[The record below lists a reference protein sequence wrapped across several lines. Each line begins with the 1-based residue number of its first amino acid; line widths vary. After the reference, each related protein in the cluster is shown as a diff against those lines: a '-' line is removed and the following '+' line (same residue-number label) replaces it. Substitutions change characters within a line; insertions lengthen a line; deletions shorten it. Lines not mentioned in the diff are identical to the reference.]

1 MKKSILIFLL
11 ILATIAVAFSQES
24 YTQNIRGTVVDA
36 TTGYPLIGANI
47 ILLNTQPPVGATTD
61 LDGNFQITGIGLGRQ
76 AIEISYIGYKP
87 QVLNN
92 LLVGSAKELV
102 LNVQLE
108 ENAVSMEEVVVK
120 AGKRKDRAQND
131 MAMISAR
138 TFSVEETERFAGSL
152 GDPARMVAN
161 YAGVMTQNDA
171 RNDIIIRGNSPS
183 GVLWRMEGIEI
194 PNPNHFGALGTTGGP
209 VSMVNNN
216 LLTNSDF
223 ITGAFPA
230 EYGNALAGAFDLN
243 LRSGNNTT
251 TEFVGQVGFN
261 GFELGAE
268 GPIFGKDNKV
278 RPSYL
283 ANFRYSTMEVMDML
297 GLSSGTGAAI
307 PEYKDFTLMVDVPGT
322 KYGRFKLF
330 GLWGESFIGL
340 GRDLSDS
347 TGNAYNTRGSATD
360 FGSRLSVLGLSH
372 TYFFTK
378 NIRVKSSLSAQSIAS
393 NAIVDS
399 IDYESN
405 SFKRYYAGEDRE
417 DKFTIATQ
425 VKHKLNS
432 KNNYSIGATADFF
445 AINYH
450 DSVFDYDY
458 NQFIQPSNINNNMEM
473 LRVYA
478 QWQHNFTNNLTGY
491 LGVHSQYFLLNNELA
506 IEPRA
511 AIRWQF
517 TPKQS
522 VSFGYGKHSQTQPKA
537 VYFVRTFDTLAN
549 LYHRTNENLEYT
561 KSDHYVFGYNYV
573 FSNTARIKAEAYYQ
587 HLYDV
592 PVKEGFPEFSMLNT
606 GADFGG
612 PMEDSLINEGVG
624 RNYGLELTIEKFLSK
639 GYYVLFTASL
649 FDSKY
654 KGYDKQWRNTA
665 FNGNY
670 VINVLGGYE
679 HKLGKH
685 GVITIDLKTVW
696 AGGKRYVPVDFEA
709 SAAKGEAVYDWSN
722 AFQDK
727 YDDYF
732 RTDVRLGYRINNK
745 STSMEWAI
753 DFQNIFNYQ
762 SIYSEAYDPKAN
774 EVYFTYQQGFIPMF
788 LFRINF

>member
-1 MKKSILIFLL
+1 M
-11 ILATIAVAFSQES
+11 
-24 YTQNIRGTVVDA
+24 
-36 TTGYPLIGANI
+36 
-47 ILLNTQPPVGATTD
+47 
-61 LDGNFQITGIGLGRQ
+61 GNFQITGIGLGRQ

-347 TGNAYNTRGSATD
+347 TGKRIQYQ
-360 FGSRLSVLGLSH
+360 RLGNRFWFKTFRAWFVAHPIFLQKIYVL
-372 TYFFTK
+372 
-378 NIRVKSSLSAQSIAS
+378 
-393 NAIVDS
+393 
-399 IDYESN
+399 
-405 SFKRYYAGEDRE
+405 
-417 DKFTIATQ
+417 
-425 VKHKLNS
+425 
-432 KNNYSIGATADFF
+432 
-445 AINYH
+445 
-450 DSVFDYDY
+450 
-458 NQFIQPSNINNNMEM
+458 
-473 LRVYA
+473 
-478 QWQHNFTNNLTGY
+478 NL
-491 LGVHSQYFLLNNELA
+491 HCLLN
-506 IEPRA
+506 
-511 AIRWQF
+511 Q
-517 TPKQS
+517 
-522 VSFGYGKHSQTQPKA
+522 
-537 VYFVRTFDTLAN
+537 
-549 LYHRTNENLEYT
+549 
-561 KSDHYVFGYNYV
+561 
-573 FSNTARIKAEAYYQ
+573 
-587 HLYDV
+587 
-592 PVKEGFPEFSMLNT
+592 
-606 GADFGG
+606 
-612 PMEDSLINEGVG
+612 
-624 RNYGLELTIEKFLSK
+624 
-639 GYYVLFTASL
+639 
-649 FDSKY
+649 
-654 KGYDKQWRNTA
+654 
-665 FNGNY
+665 
-670 VINVLGGYE
+670 
-679 HKLGKH
+679 
-685 GVITIDLKTVW
+685 
-696 AGGKRYVPVDFEA
+696 
-709 SAAKGEAVYDWSN
+709 
-722 AFQDK
+722 
-727 YDDYF
+727 
-732 RTDVRLGYRINNK
+732 
-745 STSMEWAI
+745 
-753 DFQNIFNYQ
+753 
-762 SIYSEAYDPKAN
+762 
-774 EVYFTYQQGFIPMF
+774 
-788 LFRINF
+788 